1 VCYHYTNIAY
11 NDTNILKKITMAYD
25 RIKIYQQALDL
36 IEKKKLFFIEDVV
49 TLLPISKPT
58 FYEFF
63 EIDSNELNTIK
74 EGLDKNKIEVKNG
87 LRNKWYNGNNPLTQM
102 ALYKLIGTEEEYH
115 RIASTKTENKNINI
129 EKPIFGGI
137 DLDVEENDSTT

>member
-1 VCYHYTNIAY
+1 
-11 NDTNILKKITMAYD
+11 MPYD

-36 IEKKKLFFIEDVV
+36 IEKKKLFFIEDVIA
-49 TLLPISKPT
+49 LLPCVKSS
-58 FYEFF
+58 FYDFF
-63 EIDSNELNTIK
+63 PIDSNELNTIK
-74 EGLDKNKIEVKNG
+74 EGLEKNKIEVKNG

-137 DLDVEENDSTT
+137 NLDVEENDSTN

>member
-1 VCYHYTNIAY
+1 
-11 NDTNILKKITMAYD
+11 MAYD

-49 TLLPISKPT
+49 TLLPCSRST
-58 FYEFF
+58 FWDFF
-63 EIDSNELNTIK
+63 PDKSDELDNIK
-74 EGLDKNKIEVKNG
+74 ELLDKNKIEVKNG

-115 RIASTKTENKNINI
+115 RIASTKTTTEQTINVNKLPDWLTAPIENSNSNKS
-129 EKPIFGGI
+129 E
-137 DLDVEENDSTT
+137 

>member
-1 VCYHYTNIAY
+1 
-11 NDTNILKKITMAYD
+11 MAYD
-25 RIKIYQQALDL
+25 RIKIYNQALDL

-63 EIDSNELNTIK
+63 EVESNELNSIK
-74 EGLDKNKIEVKNG
+74 EALEKNKIDIKNG

-129 EKPIFGGI
+129 EQPLFK
-137 DLDVEENDSTT
+137 DETN

>member
-1 VCYHYTNIAY
+1 MY
-11 NDTNILKKITMAYD
+11 NRT
-25 RIKIYQQALDL
+25 KIYQQALDL

-49 TLLPISKPT
+49 SLLPISKPT
-58 FYEFF
+58 FYDYFQ
-63 EIDSNELNTIK
+63 IDSNELNTIK
-74 EGLDKNKIEVKNG
+74 ELLEKNKIEIKNG

-129 EKPIFGGI
+129 ERPIFNG
-137 DLDVEENDSTT
+137 LDINVKNEESE

>member
-1 VCYHYTNIAY
+1 MY
-11 NDTNILKKITMAYD
+11 DRKKIYN
-25 RIKIYQQALDL
+25 QALDL

-49 TLLPISKPT
+49 CLLPCRKST
-58 FYEFF
+58 FYDLFP
-63 EIDSNELNTIK
+63 IDSNEMDTIK
-74 EGLDKNKIEVKNG
+74 ELLDKNKIEIKNG

-129 EKPIFGGI
+129 ERPIFNG
-137 DLDVEENDSTT
+137 LDINVKNEESE

>member
-1 VCYHYTNIAY
+1 
-11 NDTNILKKITMAYD
+11 MAYD
-25 RIKIYQQALDL
+25 RVKIYNQALDL

-49 TLLPISKPT
+49 SLLPCNKTT
-58 FYEFF
+58 FYDFF
-63 EIDSNELNTIK
+63 QVDSNELNTIK
-74 EGLDKNKIEVKNG
+74 DALDKNKVEVKNG

-129 EKPIFGGI
+129 
-137 DLDVEENDSTT
+137 

>member
-1 VCYHYTNIAY
+1 
-11 NDTNILKKITMAYD
+11 MAYD
-25 RIKIYQQALDL
+25 RIKIYNQALDL

-49 TLLPISKPT
+49 TLLPCNKTT
-58 FYEFF
+58 FYDFF
-63 EIDSNELNTIK
+63 KIDSNELNTIK
-74 EGLDKNKIEVKNG
+74 EALDKNKIDVKNG

-129 EKPIFGGI
+129 EKPIFAGI

>member
-1 VCYHYTNIAY
+1 MAY
-11 NDTNILKKITMAYD
+11 N
-25 RIKIYQQALDL
+25 RVKIYEQALEL

-49 TLLPISKPT
+49 TLLPCSRST
-58 FYEFF
+58 FWEFF
-63 EIDSNELNTIK
+63 PDKSDELDNIK
-74 EGLDKNKIEVKNG
+74 ELLDKNKIDIKNG

-129 EKPIFGGI
+129 EKPIFNGL
-137 DLDVEENDSTT
+137 DLNVKNEETE

>member
-1 VCYHYTNIAY
+1 
-11 NDTNILKKITMAYD
+11 MAYD
-25 RIKIYQQALDL
+25 RTKIYQQALDL

-49 TLLPISKPT
+49 CLLPCDKTT
-58 FYEFF
+58 FYRFF
-63 EIDSNELNTIK
+63 EVESNEYNTIK
-74 EGLDKNKIEVKNG
+74 EGLDKNKIEIKNG

-129 EKPIFGGI
+129 ERPIFNG
-137 DLDVEENDSTT
+137 LDINVKNEESE

>member
-1 VCYHYTNIAY
+1 
-11 NDTNILKKITMAYD
+11 MAYD

-49 TLLPISKPT
+49 CLLPCRKST
-58 FYEFF
+58 FYDLFP
-63 EIDSNELNTIK
+63 IDSNEMDTIK
-74 EGLDKNKIEVKNG
+74 ELLEKNKIEIKNG

-129 EKPIFGGI
+129 ERPIFNG
-137 DLDVEENDSTT
+137 LDINVKNEESE

>member
-1 VCYHYTNIAY
+1 
-11 NDTNILKKITMAYD
+11 MAYD

-49 TLLPISKPT
+49 TLLPISKQT
-58 FYEFF
+58 FYDYFKV
-63 EIDSNELNTIK
+63 DSDELDNIK
-74 EGLDKNKIEVKNG
+74 ELLDKNKIEVKNG

-115 RIASTKTENKNINI
+115 RIASTKTESKQSITV
-129 EKPIFGGI
+129 EKLPDWLSGEIK
-137 DLDVEENDSTT
+137 

>member
-1 VCYHYTNIAY
+1 
-11 NDTNILKKITMAYD
+11 MAYD
-25 RIKIYQQALDL
+25 RIKIYNQALDL

-49 TLLPISKPT
+49 TLLPCDKTS
-58 FYEFF
+58 FYRFF
-63 EIDSNELNTIK
+63 EVESNEYNTIK
-74 EGLDKNKIEVKNG
+74 EALDKNKIDVKNG

-129 EKPIFGGI
+129 EKPLFNGI
-137 DLDVEENDSTT
+137 DLNVRENNSTREDSEPE

>member
-1 VCYHYTNIAY
+1 
-11 NDTNILKKITMAYD
+11 MAYD

-49 TLLPISKPT
+49 TLLPCTKST
-58 FYEFF
+58 FYDFF
-63 EIDSNELNTIK
+63 PIDSNELNSIK
-74 EGLDKNKIEVKNG
+74 EGLEKNKIEVKNG

>member
-1 VCYHYTNIAY
+1 MAY
-11 NDTNILKKITMAYD
+11 N
-25 RIKIYQQALDL
+25 RIKIYNQALDL

-49 TLLPISKPT
+49 TLLPCNKTT
-58 FYEFF
+58 FYDFF
-63 EIDSNELNTIK
+63 KIDSNELNTIK
-74 EGLDKNKIEVKNG
+74 EALDKNKIDVKNG

-129 EKPIFGGI
+129 EKPLFNGI
-137 DLDVEENDSTT
+137 DLNVKENNSPREDSEPE

>member
-1 VCYHYTNIAY
+1 MAY
-11 NDTNILKKITMAYD
+11 N
-25 RIKIYQQALDL
+25 RSKIYEDAKD
-36 IEKKKLFFIEDVV
+36 IIVKKKLFFIEDVI

-63 EIDSNELNTIK
+63 ELHSNELNTIK
-74 EGLDKNKIEVKNG
+74 ELLDINKIDVKNG

-115 RIASTKTENKNINI
+115 RIASTKTENKNIN
-129 EKPIFGGI
+129 ENREVPLFP
-137 DLDVEENDSTT
+137 DVNE

>member
-1 VCYHYTNIAY
+1 
-11 NDTNILKKITMAYD
+11 MAYD
-25 RIKIYQQALDL
+25 RVKIYQQALDL

-49 TLLPISKPT
+49 TLLPISKQT

-63 EIDSNELNTIK
+63 KVESNELDTIK
-74 EGLDKNKIEVKNG
+74 ELLDKNKIEIKNG

-129 EKPIFGGI
+129 ERPIFNG
-137 DLDVEENDSTT
+137 LDINVQNEESE

>member
-1 VCYHYTNIAY
+1 
-11 NDTNILKKITMAYD
+11 MAYD

-129 EKPIFGGI
+129 EKPIFNGL
-137 DLDVEENDSTT
+137 DLNVKNEETE

>member
-1 VCYHYTNIAY
+1 VQHCLVGSEMCIR
-11 NDTNILKKITMAYD
+11 D
-25 RIKIYQQALDL
+25 RY
-36 IEKKKLFFIEDVV
+36 
-49 TLLPISKPT
+49 
-58 FYEFF
+58 
-63 EIDSNELNTIK
+63 NTIK

>member
-1 VCYHYTNIAY
+1 MAY
-11 NDTNILKKITMAYD
+11 NRN
-25 RIKIYQQALDL
+25 KIYQQALDL

-63 EIDSNELNTIK
+63 EVDSNELNTIK
-74 EGLDKNKIEVKNG
+74 ELLDKNKIEVKNG

-137 DLDVEENDSTT
+137 DLDVEENDSTK

>member
-1 VCYHYTNIAY
+1 
-11 NDTNILKKITMAYD
+11 MAYD
-25 RIKIYQQALDL
+25 RIKIYNQALEL

-49 TLLPISKPT
+49 TLLPCNKTT
-58 FYEFF
+58 FYDFF
-63 EIDSNELNTIK
+63 KIDSNELNTIK
-74 EGLDKNKIEVKNG
+74 EALDKNKIDVKNG

-129 EKPIFGGI
+129 EKPLFNGI
-137 DLDVEENDSTT
+137 DLNVKEDNGTREDSNS

>member
-1 VCYHYTNIAY
+1 
-11 NDTNILKKITMAYD
+11 MAYD
-25 RIKIYQQALDL
+25 RTKIYQQALDL

-49 TLLPISKPT
+49 CLLPCDKTT
-58 FYEFF
+58 FYRFF
-63 EIDSNELNTIK
+63 EVESNEYNTIK

-129 EKPIFGGI
+129 EKPIFNGL
-137 DLDVEENDSTT
+137 DLNVKNEETE

>member
-1 VCYHYTNIAY
+1 MAY
-11 NDTNILKKITMAYD
+11 N
-25 RIKIYQQALDL
+25 RIKIYEQALEL

-49 TLLPISKPT
+49 TLLPCNKTT
-58 FYEFF
+58 FYDFF
-63 EIDSNELNTIK
+63 KIDSNELNTIK
-74 EGLDKNKIEVKNG
+74 EALDKNKIDVKNG

-129 EKPIFGGI
+129 EKPIFNGI
-137 DLDVEENDSTT
+137 NLDVTENDSAE